1 MFCYVSRYQMLLFY
15 VHSYAGIS
23 IEVQKFLWGK
33 KWAGNPG
40 PGRPCPSLL
49 FRRAKKVLDKFFKP
63 KKMKPIN
70 KTNKE
75 DIKKKQVTVKFS
87 KAEYEKLKER
97 ATRAGTRPATYCR
110 EVSLT
115 GFIME
120 RPSTVDLN
128 ETRLLRQLLLEYRTN
143 FARISNLIATS
154 SPSLLMEV
162 RQTMMLIQ
170 STLQKHEL

>member
-1 MFCYVSRYQMLLFY
+1 MVFNSS
-15 VHSYAGIS
+15 H
-23 IEVQKFLWGK
+23 GK

-63 KKMKPIN
+63 KKMIPFN
-70 KTNKE
+70 KTNK
-75 DIKKKQVTVKFS
+75 DDLKKKPVTVKFS

-97 ATRAGTRPATYCR
+97 ANRAGTKPATYCR
-110 EVSLT
+110 EVSLS
-115 GFIME
+115 GYIME
-120 RPSTVDLN
+120 RTSPVDLN
-128 ETRLLRQLLLEYRTN
+128 EVRLLRQLLMEYRTN

-154 SPSLLMEV
+154 SPSLFMEV

-170 STLQKHEL
+170 STLQKHQL